1 VELLLEVD
9 AVTVASGGPSGPHR
23 LVHHSLG
30 LNWTAPEARRQGIAR
45 AMITTAIAWAQES
58 GAGQIH
64 LWVTVGNDGARL
76 LYESAGFQLTD
87 DTQPLPSNPSKLMF
101 RMRRSVQ

>member
-1 VELLLEVD
+1 MQPGPGPPGSVGQVFRDRERDD
-9 AVTVASGGPSGPHR
+9 AH
-23 LVHHSLG
+23 LVSM
-30 LNWTAPEARRQGIAR
+30 WTAPEARRQGIAR